1 MQDIYYKLRLDMISG
16 ELCRRLNTDRETGL
30 TPEQAAEILAKTG
43 PNTLTPSTKTPEI
56 VKFIRTLT
64 QGE

>member
-1 MQDIYYKLRLDMISG
+1 MISG

-56 VKFIRTLT
+56 IKFIRTLT